1 MTSKDTHS
9 SGAIEAISSLTQG
22 APLCAE
28 QALFEIIKNGEWLY
42 RGEALPIKFCK
53 LFASILHRIDGEYFL
68 ITPVEKMRVT
78 VAKQAL
84 IIVDYQ
90 ANDDAIFWLKT
101 SINSE
106 HNIKD
111 FEQFIVDEDC
121 ITITL
126 ERGVEARLNRA
137 CYYRFIDAYIA

>member
-1 MTSKDTHS
+1 MTPKDIHS
-9 SGAIEAISSLTQG
+9 TDAIDAISSLTQG

-28 QALFEIIKNGEWLY
+28 QAIFEINENGEWFY
-42 RGEALPIKFCK
+42 RGETLPVKFCK
-53 LFASILHRIDGEYFL
+53 LFSTILNRVDGEYFL
-68 ITPVEKMRVT
+68 ITPVEKLRVT

-90 ANDDAIFWLKT
+90 PYDEAGFWLKT

-106 HNIKD
+106 HSIKD
-111 FEQFIVDEDC
+111 FEPFFVDEDC
-121 ITITL
+121 ISLTL

-137 CYYRFIDAYIA
+137 CYYRFIDAFIV